1 MEKAIALLK
10 HIQQSGLTDEDRNP
24 GIKKLDEA
32 ITETTRVLVG
42 AALANNELMLDVII
56 QETLHACLCMV
67 GIPGYHPDPHV
78 NLRVAHLATLA
89 DLARQFLDAMKK

>member
-1 MEKAIALLK
+1 MEKAIVLLK
-10 HIQQSGLTDEDRNP
+10 HIQQCALTDDDRNP

-42 AALANNELMLDVII
+42 AALANNELMLDVIRL
-56 QETLHACLCMV
+56 ETFHACLCMT

-78 NLRVAHLATLA
+78 NLRVTHLAILA
-89 DLARQFLDAMKK
+89 DLARQFLDAIKK